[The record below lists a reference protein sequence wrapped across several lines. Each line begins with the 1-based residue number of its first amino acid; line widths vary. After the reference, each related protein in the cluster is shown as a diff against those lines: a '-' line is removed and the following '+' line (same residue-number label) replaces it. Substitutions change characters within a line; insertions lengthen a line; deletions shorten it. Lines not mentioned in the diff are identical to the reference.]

1 MWVGSICA
9 GCSQFRIGKG
19 IESVFH
25 GRVRRN
31 SGRQAKLFLTILTA
45 LLALGWWLISQ
56 TPEFAIAGL
65 ADPAELR
72 SLGERG
78 ANSRLNQI
86 VFQLHAAEQQ
96 GRNPTNVLA
105 FALWP
110 GYRNE
115 AHRDLVKSGLLRNL
129 VIAQRLGL
137 FTAEHRNLDQ
147 LQRGRAPT
155 IAIGPYT
162 GEKTEVDHI
171 VPRSL
176 APEVDNEL
184 GNLEL
189 MPESL
194 NRKKSDRVGARQL
207 KHAELLFNARLLT
220 AESMERIRAQARMK
234 PAESDN
240 KVMLITPQ

>member
-1 MWVGSICA
+1 M
-9 GCSQFRIGKG
+9 
-19 IESVFH
+19 
-25 GRVRRN
+25 RRKT
-31 SGRQAKLFLTILTA
+31 GRQAKLFLTILTA
-45 LLALGWWLISQ
+45 LLALAGWLVSQ

-72 SLGERG
+72 TLGERG

-86 VFQLHAAEQQ
+86 VFQLHVAEQK

-105 FALWP
+105 MALWP

-115 AHRDLVKSGLLRNL
+115 AQRDLVQAALLRSL

-137 FTAEHRNLDQ
+137 LTVKHQNLEQ

-155 IAIGPYT
+155 ITIGPYM

-194 NRKKSDRVGARQL
+194 NRKKSDRVGTRQV
-207 KHAELLFNARLLT
+207 KHAELLYNAGLLT
-220 AESMERIRAQARMK
+220 AESMDRIRAQARMR
-234 PAESDN
+234 PAESDYEPA
-240 KVMLITPQ
+240 LITPQ